1 MRIYVENHTLAA
13 LVAGDRHATEPATP
27 SEAASLAEI
36 VAIDTLRHG
45 DGAWA
50 LAPDTAT
57 GRIEA
62 LLDAHD
68 RAEVWEVEPLTARQR
83 AVAALITV
91 VIGGGA
97 VIAAVM
103 VVTSVVMVMT
113 SAVSV
118 ITGSI
123 TGPRLEPGEPMPIVT
138 STGRDVVCDVAAQ
151 DGDVITL
158 DCPLSVVDR

>member
-1 MRIYVENHTLAA
+1 MRIHVENHTLAA

-68 RAEVWEVEPLTARQR
+68 RAEVWEGEPLTARQR
-83 AVAALITV
+83 AVAALVTV

-97 VIAAVM
+97 FIAAVM
-103 VVTSVVMVMT
+103 VMTSV
-113 SAVSV
+113 VSV
-118 ITGSI
+118 ITGAI
-123 TGPRLEPGEPMPIVT
+123 TGPRLVPGEPMPIVT

-151 DGDVITL
+151 AGDVITL